1 MFLAYLMVVG
11 PSGLKGAGVREEVTM
26 ATREDARAARDAKL
40 DALCRCRVNPDP
52 VVPIEY

>member
-1 MFLAYLMVVG
+1 VFLAYLMVVG